1 MRRPHIFLDCDG
13 VMADFDLGFFN
24 LFGMTTKEADEKY
37 SDAVF
42 WSMIREAGTFF
53 RDLPLMPDARELY
66 EGVKQDRKSVV

>member
-42 WSMIREAGTFF
+42 LEYDS
-53 RDLPLMPDARELY
+53 
-66 EGVKQDRKSVV
+66 